1 MFHYLEKKSRRFI
14 LLLFCF
20 IKVIE
25 EENLQQNCADIGT
38 YLLNKL
44 ATLRDEFPIVGDVRG
59 KGLMI
64 GIEMVANKVIIAQH
78 HLSAQNFFTL
88 SCVGFVF
95 IFMAQYCIQS
105 KVLAPILC
113 FFYLYSIH
121 PFGVLFFFVFLFF
134 LPFLLSFFFIFLC
147 FLWYCFYCLV
157 IIGHCAIIEVDTL
170 ALTRHSKK
178 KSESW
183 CPPYSKMCAT

>member
-1 MFHYLEKKSRRFI
+1 
-14 LLLFCF
+14 
-20 IKVIE
+20 
-25 EENLQQNCADIGT
+25 
-38 YLLNKL
+38 
-44 ATLRDEFPIVGDVRG
+44 
-59 KGLMI
+59 MI

-95 IFMAQYCIQS
+95 IFMAQYCIQI

-134 LPFLLSFFFIFLC
+134 LPFLLSFSSFFCVFCGIVFIVSL
-147 FLWYCFYCLV
+147 
-157 IIGHCAIIEVDTL
+157 
-170 ALTRHSKK
+170 
-178 KSESW
+178 
-183 CPPYSKMCAT
+183 